1 MNLANIGF
9 ETRIRQ
15 EEIMSEALAKDLK
28 NMWMDIDTGR
38 NFFIFIFETLSF
50 KFFVFSVLQGSF

>member
-1 MNLANIGF
+1 MNLAKIGF

-28 NMWMDIDTGR
+28 NMWIDIDTGR

-50 KFFVFSVLQGSF
+50 NFFVFSVLQGSF